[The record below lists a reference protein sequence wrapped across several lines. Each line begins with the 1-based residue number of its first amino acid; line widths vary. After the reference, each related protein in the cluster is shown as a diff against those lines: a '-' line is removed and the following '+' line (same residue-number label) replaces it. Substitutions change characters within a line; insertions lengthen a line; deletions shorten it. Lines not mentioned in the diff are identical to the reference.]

1 MRFTLIEMVLTL
13 VLTAAATYWLMFT
26 YVQLTIKNSKDL
38 LEKDI
43 ALYSNRALDYIE
55 EILNAYTPTSSADV
69 ANDYSTSSVK
79 DRRIQLEALSKRELE
94 VLQLICLGK
103 TNNEIAEQLFIAKA
117 TVKFHVSNILSKL
130 NVTNRTLAVATA
142 RNSGLVR

>member
-1 MRFTLIEMVLTL
+1 
-13 VLTAAATYWLMFT
+13 
-26 YVQLTIKNSKDL
+26 
-38 LEKDI
+38 
-43 ALYSNRALDYIE
+43 
-55 EILNAYTPTSSADV
+55 
-69 ANDYSTSSVK
+69 VK